1 MRVLVIAAHT
11 DDEVL
16 GVGGTI
22 AKHSLSGDEVY
33 LLSVCDRATE
43 HRYDMGVIET
53 LRDSTRR
60 AGKILGIKEIH
71 FCGKKD
77 EIITVPEAIIAMED
91 CMNRIKPEI
100 IYTHH
105 RGDSNQD
112 HRTIFQATLVVTRTL
127 KDAAVRKVLC
137 YEVPSSTE
145 QGPPFLEYAFMPNVF
160 VDIHHVLE
168 KKLEAMKAY
177 ETELKEF
184 PHPRSLE
191 FLTLNARYWG
201 SKVGLEAA
209 EAFLLVKEIWA

>member
-1 MRVLVIAAHT
+1 MKVLVIAAHT

-22 AKHSLSGDEVY
+22 ARHGLEGDEVY
-33 LLSVCDRATE
+33 LLSVCDRATN
-43 HRYDMGVIET
+43 HKYDMDVIKA
-53 LRDSTRR
+53 LRNS
-60 AGKILGIKEIH
+60 ALKAKEILGIKEIY

-77 EIITVPEAIIAMED
+77 ELITVPEAIVAMED
-91 CMNRIKPEI
+91 YTDKIKPDI

-112 HRTIFQATLVVTRTL
+112 HRTIFQATVVVSRTI
-127 KDAAVRKVLC
+127 KGPMVKRVLC

-145 QGPPFLEYAFMPNVF
+145 QGPPFLEYAFIPNVF

-177 ETELKEF
+177 ETEIKGF

-209 EAFLLVKEIWA
+209 EAFVLVREIR